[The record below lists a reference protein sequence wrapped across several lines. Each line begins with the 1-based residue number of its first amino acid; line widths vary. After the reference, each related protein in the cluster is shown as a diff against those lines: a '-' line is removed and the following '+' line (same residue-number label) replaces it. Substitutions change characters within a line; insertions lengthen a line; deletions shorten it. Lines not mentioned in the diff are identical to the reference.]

1 MFVYV
6 FGSLLS
12 FILTLGVIQ
21 FYRRFAIYFGI
32 IDLPNERSQ
41 HAVPMPRGA
50 GICFYIGFVATLAIL
65 YFMELLSLQF
75 TYPIFLG
82 GSVIMLLG
90 YWDDLK
96 SLPASVRLFVQLL
109 GSVFIVALLTHGFS
123 KDIEISFLPKW
134 PVLTSIFCILYVA
147 WFVNLYNFMDGS
159 DGLATLTGIL
169 GAGIISAVSFFL
181 DNTEIAI
188 IYSCL
193 CFALLAFLT
202 LNWHPAVVFM
212 GDSGAYFLG
221 YIFGAFAL
229 LSKLVYDTSL
239 YIHLIVFG
247 MFVVD
252 ATWTLI
258 MRVARG
264 EKAYRPHKQHA
275 FQKLVAAGW
284 SHQRVALFYGGVI
297 LLWLTPMTVLLLQ
310 YSRYS
315 FLFLVIAYLP
325 IFFFVLAARAG
336 TEQPLPTVMRVN
348 AC

>member
-12 FILTLGVIQ
+12 FALTLGVIQ
-21 FYRRFAIYFGI
+21 FYRKFAIYFGI
-32 IDLPNERSQ
+32 IDMPTERSQ

-50 GICFYIGFVATLAIL
+50 GICFYIGFTLTLAVL
-65 YFMELLSLQF
+65 YFMGELSIHF

-82 GSVIMLLG
+82 GSMVMLLG

-109 GSVFIVALLTHGFS
+109 SSIFIVALLTNGFVN
-123 KDIEISFLPKW
+123 DIEISFLPSW
-134 PVLTSIFCILYVA
+134 PWLTSMFCILYVA

-159 DGLATLTGIL
+159 DGLATLTGIF
-169 GAGIISAVSFFL
+169 GAGIISIVSFVQNNNDL
-181 DNTEIAI
+181 AI
-188 IYSCL
+188 IYASL
-193 CFALLAFLT
+193 AFSLLAFLT

-221 YIFGAFAL
+221 FIFGAFAL
-229 LSKLVYDTSL
+229 LSKLVYEASL
-239 YIHLIVFG
+239 YVHLIVFG

-258 MRVARG
+258 RRGVRG
-264 EKAYRPHKQHA
+264 EKVYRPHKQHA

-284 SHQRVALFYGGVI
+284 THPQVAFLYVGI
-297 LLWLTPMTVLLLQ
+297 MLLWLSPMTLFTLV
-310 YSRYS
+310 YPMYS
-315 FLFLVIAYLP
+315 FHFLVVAYLP
-325 IFFFVLAARAG
+325 IFFFVLWAQAG
-336 TEQPLPTVMRVN
+336 TERPFPRRGEV
-348 AC
+348 